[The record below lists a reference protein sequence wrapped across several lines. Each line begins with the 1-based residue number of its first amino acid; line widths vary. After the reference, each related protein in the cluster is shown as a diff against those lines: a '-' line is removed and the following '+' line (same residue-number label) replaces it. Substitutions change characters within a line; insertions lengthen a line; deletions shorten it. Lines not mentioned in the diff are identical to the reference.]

1 LLGFLNVE
9 TAYCFSV
16 IPDGGICLP
25 ENLKVVTRA
34 GVRSEND
41 INSIAYDF
49 FIFDFYAIEFF

>member
-1 LLGFLNVE
+1 ME

-34 GVRSEND
+34 GVRSENY
-41 INSIAYDF
+41 INSIAYEF
-49 FIFDFYAIEFF
+49 FIFAFYAIELF